1 MAKANQEKL
10 PTYALIPV
18 HDENGVDTGR
28 KWPPFGAVSTTVA
41 SSDTAD
47 EISVGG
53 ASTAVGFL
61 GFAFLVGT
69 MFWQEVTRGQFRI

>member
-28 KWPPFGAVSTTVA
+28 KWPPCGTVSAVGESSATT
-41 SSDTAD
+41 DQ
-47 EISVGG
+47 ISVGG